1 MLLILA
7 FRKLR
12 QEDCYV
18 FKIGVDYRVS
28 IKSPKAIERHSYGQ
42 QEGFLLQ
49 ISSLTFVPFHFLMTA
64 FLTPA
69 RETSRWFVWVLV
81 GLLAGEMFII
91 HLHFFSSEFSS
102 ELWLIVVMSCFMTLL
117 FLVACTS

>member
-42 QEGFLLQ
+42 REGFLLQ

-69 RETSRWFVWVLV
+69 RETSRWFVWVLIACWLV
-81 GLLAGEMFII
+81 KCLLSICI
-91 HLHFFSSEFSS
+91 SSLQNSPQS
-102 ELWLIVVMSCFMTLL
+102 YGSLL
-117 FLVACTS
+117 